1 MRQRGPLAPAPG
13 PLPSNN
19 KATGVV
25 RSRSRKCYNRSKN
38 RVVVRCGD
46 SHCLPPW
53 LERGI
58 RVSAFSN
65 DEVEEAKRLAKDL
78 ADLRQLSEQVNQDLA
93 SNYFSASIEDR
104 IEKWLLKL
112 QEIAKAYKAVDY
124 TITLGVPLGVS
135 VSFTWSPKG

>member
-1 MRQRGPLAPAPG
+1 V
-13 PLPSNN
+13 
-19 KATGVV
+19 GV
-25 RSRSRKCYNRSKN
+25 
-38 RVVVRCGD
+38 
-46 SHCLPPW
+46 
-53 LERGI
+53 
-58 RVSAFSN
+58 FSN

-78 ADLRQLSEQVNQDLA
+78 ADLRQLGEQVSQDMA
-93 SNYFSASIEDR
+93 ANYVSASIEDR